1 MLRAKLIEWQGDW
14 SKCRN
19 IRVDGTDR
27 ELWNLPVKWFS
38 VTRIGTESRAHF
50 NRLIELDER
59 YYALSE
65 LQAAVAYLKAKK
77 AKLAPE
83 IETEIKRLLAL
94 EERYRRA
101 EKERREQMLAQR
113 RRKEYEQT
121 KSVLTTWYFKY
132 MNAVFVERLDDE
144 LMAEYLYGL
153 QNLPTSEECVRIIKK
168 LETQISDME
177 EKYEYLRETV

>member
-50 NRLIELDER
+50 NRHIELDER
-59 YYALSE
+59 YYSLSE

-101 EKERREQMLAQR
+101 EKEHREQMLAQR
-113 RRKEYEQT
+113 RRKEYELI
-121 KSVLTTWYFKY
+121 KSALDTLYTKY
-132 MNAVFVERLDDE
+132 MNAAFLEGLDDDR
-144 LMAEYLYGL
+144 MAESLYGL
-153 QNLPTSEECVRIIKK
+153 QNLPTLEECVRTIKS
-168 LETQISDME
+168 LQAQIKDME

>member
-27 ELWNLPVKWFS
+27 ELWKLPVKWFS

-50 NRLIELDER
+50 NRPIELDER
-59 YYALSE
+59 YYTLSE

-83 IETEIKRLLAL
+83 IETEIKRLLEL
-94 EERYRRA
+94 EKRYKKA
-101 EKERREQMLAQR
+101 EEERRERMLARR

-121 KSVLTTWYFKY
+121 KSALDTWYTKY
-132 MNAVFVERLDDE
+132 INAAFVEGLDDDR
-144 LMAEYLYGL
+144 MAESLYGL
-153 QNLPTSEECVRIIKK
+153 QNLPTSEECVRAIKS
-168 LETQISDME
+168 LQVQIKDME

>member
-14 SKCRN
+14 TICRN

-27 ELWNLPVKWFS
+27 ELWNLPVKWFF
-38 VTRIGTESRAHF
+38 VARIGSESRAYF
-50 NRLIELDER
+50 NRHIELDER

-65 LQAAVAYLKAKK
+65 LQAAVAYLKAKNVE
-77 AKLAPE
+77 LAPE

-113 RRKEYEQT
+113 RRKEYALT
-121 KSVLTTWYFKY
+121 KSALDAWYTKY
-132 MNAVFVERLDDE
+132 MNAAFLEGLDDE
-144 LMAEYLYGL
+144 LMAESLYRL
-153 QNLPTSEECVRIIKK
+153 QNLPTSEECIRAIKS
-168 LETQISDME
+168 LQVQIKDME

>member
-27 ELWNLPVKWFS
+27 ELWKLPVKWFF
-38 VTRIGTESRAHF
+38 VARIGSESRAYF
-50 NRLIELDER
+50 NRHIELDER

-121 KSVLTTWYFKY
+121 KSALDTWYKKY
-132 MNAVFVERLDDE
+132 INAAFLEGLDDDR
-144 LMAEYLYGL
+144 MAESLYGL
-153 QNLPTSEECVRIIKK
+153 QNLPTLEECVRTIKS
-168 LETQISDME
+168 LQAQIKDME
-177 EKYEYLRETV
+177 EKYGDKICDA